1 MESATIRGASAVP
14 EGHPPMTASTYSQ
27 REEALNCAVHVVGVV
42 ASCAAIPVLTLSA
55 LRSGDPW
62 LLVGGLVFGLSALLM
77 FTTSALYHASRDS
90 ALRLRLRRVDHAAIY
105 VLIAGTYTPFTLGA
119 LRGSWGWS
127 LAVVIWTLALLGIVF
142 KTTSLGFRFHRT
154 SVVLYVLMGWLAIV
168 AIKPLMQALST
179 FELAWLL
186 AGGLCYTGGV
196 AFYVW
201 KSRPYTHAIW
211 HVFVLAGVAC
221 HFVAVLSITSG

>member
-1 MESATIRGASAVP
+1 
-14 EGHPPMTASTYSQ
+14 MTTSTYTQ
-27 REEALNCAVHVVGVV
+27 REEWLNCAVHVAGLA
-42 ASCAAIPVLTLSA
+42 ASCIAIPA
-55 LRSGDPW
+55 LALAGWRSGDPW
-62 LLVGGLVFGLSALLM
+62 LLVGGLVFGVSALLM
-77 FTTSALYHASRDS
+77 FTTSALYHAARDP
-90 ALRLRLRRVDHAAIY
+90 AMRLRLRRIDHAAIY

-119 LRGSWGWS
+119 LRGTWGWS
-127 LAVVIWTLALLGIVF
+127 LAAIIWTLALAGIVF

-168 AIKPLMQALST
+168 AIRPLMQALSPQ
-179 FELAWLL
+179 ELAWLI

-221 HFVAVLSITSG
+221 HFVTVLSITAG